1 MAIVHEKL
9 SNDLK
14 KLFELSVDTAIELME
29 RDKIFLPFLF
39 RQNLYTKEHV
49 VFTGDDRSNKEAF
62 DKILKTTLS
71 DPATQRFVFTYPG
84 YVKSNEGE
92 RSPAVILEGS
102 ERGSIAGFVFAKR
115 YTFDEH
121 GSITWL
127 IGNTFLKLSERL
139 RIA

>member
-1 MAIVHEKL
+1 MAIIHEKL
-9 SNDLK
+9 STDLK
-14 KLFELSVDTAIELME
+14 KLFELSVDTAIDLME

-39 RQNLYTKEHV
+39 RQNMHTKEHI
-49 VFTGDDRSNKEAF
+49 VFTGDNRSNKEAF
-62 DKILKTTLS
+62 DKILKNVLT

-84 YVKSNEGE
+84 YVKSPEGE

-102 ERGSIAGFVFAKR
+102 ERGSVAGFVFAKR
-115 YTFDEH
+115 YALDEQ